1 LLSSCT
7 PLAPGSTSQENTQGS
22 ENLESSC
29 GGDFGVS
36 ASARKLELFLSA
48 SADFMGAAGEL
59 EATLLTACTDMGEE
73 LGLSAEDMRAQ
84 GQQPAVQ
91 AACGA
96 ASAKLQSEMQGLR
109 ADAKLKI
116 EVNAKPPRCEVEMDA
131 YAKCAG
137 ECDATVDPGK
147 LEIECK
153 GGEIVGQ
160 CNGKCQGEC
169 NVDGK
174 WQNASGQANGECKG
188 ECKGGC
194 SVEYEAPRCTGEAR
208 APKVD
213 AQCEASCDAKLDA
226 RAKCE
231 PGEAKVDIKG
241 EVSSNFKER
250 ADNVRAALEAGWG
263 AIATARAKLERL
275 RASGDAMVRAGGQ
288 IPNAIGDLG
297 IGAAA
302 CATQAAAGIVRAS
315 ASVSV
320 SFEASASVSAA
331 ASGSAG

>member
-1 LLSSCT
+1 MS
-7 PLAPGSTSQENTQGS
+7 
-22 ENLESSC
+22 
-29 GGDFGVS
+29 
-36 ASARKLELFLSA
+36 
-48 SADFMGAAGEL
+48 AAGEL
-59 EATLLTACTDMGEE
+59 EGTLLAACTDMGEE
-73 LGLSAEDMRAQ
+73 LGLSADEMKPQ

-96 ASAKLQSEMQGLR
+96 ASAKLTSEMQGLR

-116 EVNAKPPRCEVEMDA
+116 EVNAKPPRCEVDMNA

-147 LEIECK
+147 LELECK
-153 GGEIVGQ
+153 GGEIVGE
-160 CNGKCQGEC
+160 CKGTCKGEC
-169 NVDGK
+169 NVEGK
-174 WQNASGQANGECKG
+174 WVNASGQADGKCEG

-194 SVEYEAPRCTGEAR
+194 SVEYEAPRCTGEVQP
-208 APKVD
+208 PKVD

-231 PGEAKVDIKG
+231 PGEAKVDIAG

-250 ADNVRAALEAGWG
+250 ADNVRAALEASWG
-263 AIATARAKLERL
+263 AIATARAKLDRL

-288 IPNAIGDLG
+288 LPNAIGDLG
-297 IGAAA
+297 VGAAA
-302 CATQAAAGIVRAS
+302 CATQAAAGIVNAS

-320 SFEASASVSAA
+320 SFEASASISAA